1 MALKRKSQKNK
12 SNITFSEAKEI
23 VYEHKKLT
31 QSKVTADN
39 YVKAMNELIYYF
51 DDCEVKSVTKEDAYD
66 FLDYLLN
73 DKIHYRGDPRRS
85 DKVGLAPRS
94 VNSYL
99 AMCKGMYTV
108 LLELGYIK
116 HSHDVFRNIEQL
128 KYQKKKPKVIK
139 PSELKKLVKSL
150 DKRYYTDLR
159 LLTCIYVMLES
170 YGRIGEILPLTEDDV
185 DFDRG
190 IITFNQTKNNLFRSV
205 PVSKQTIKIM
215 SELLETNQRSFPRNH
230 NRFFLTNT
238 GRQMKYSSLKK
249 SLLTA
254 AQRAGLKQ
262 HVTFH
267 YFRHTAATN
276 FIRQGGSIKTLQY
289 YLGHSDI
296 NVTEI
301 YLHEDD
307 EYNRQTQQEYT
318 PLNILKENTLQ
329 TRRGQRSHRQ
339 KFR

>member
-1 MALKRKSQKNK
+1 MSLRRKPQKNK
-12 SNITFSEAKEI
+12 SNITFSDAKKI

-51 DDCEVKSVTKEDAYD
+51 DNCEVRTLTKEDAYD

-73 DKIHYRGDPRRS
+73 DKVHYRGDPRRS
-85 DKVGLAPRS
+85 DKIGLAPRS

-108 LLELGYIK
+108 LIELGYLK
-116 HSHDVFRNIEQL
+116 EEHDVFRSIEQL
-128 KYQKKKPKVIK
+128 KYQKKKPKIIK
-139 PSELKKLVKSL
+139 PAELKKLVKSL

-170 YGRIGEILPLTEDDV
+170 YGRIGEILALTEDDV
-185 DFDRG
+185 DFDLG
-190 IITFNQTKNNLFRSV
+190 IITFNKTKNNLFRSV
-205 PVSKQTIKIM
+205 PVSKETIKLM
-215 SELLETNQRSFPRNH
+215 SELLETNRRSFPRNH

-238 GRQMKYSSLKK
+238 GNQLKYGSLKK
-249 SLLTA
+249 ALLTA
-254 AQRAGLKQ
+254 AQRAGVKQ

-307 EYNRQTQQEYT
+307 EYNKQTQQQFS
-318 PLNILKENTLQ
+318 PLNILKENTLKS
-329 TRRGQRSHRQ
+329 RRGMASHSR
-339 KFR
+339 KF

>member
-1 MALKRKSQKNK
+1 MSYKRKSQRNK

-39 YVKAMNELIYYF
+39 YVKVMNELIYYF
-51 DDCEVKSVTKEDAYD
+51 DDCGVKTIDIEDAYD
-66 FLDYLLN
+66 FLDYLRN
-73 DKIHYRGDPRRS
+73 DKIHFRGDPRRS

-94 VNSYL
+94 VNTYL
-99 AMCKGMYTV
+99 TLAKGMYTV
-108 LLELGYIK
+108 LLELGYVQQE
-116 HSHDVFRNIEQL
+116 HDVFRNIEQL
-128 KYQKKKPKVIK
+128 KYQKKKPKIIK
-139 PSELKKLVKSL
+139 ATELKKLVKSL

-170 YGRIGEILPLTEDDV
+170 YGRIGEIMALTEDDV
-185 DFDRG
+185 DFDLG
-190 IITFNQTKNNLFRSV
+190 IITFNKTKNNLFRSV
-205 PVSKQTIKIM
+205 PVSKETMKLM
-215 SELLETNQRSFPRNH
+215 SELLETNRKSFPRNH

-238 GRQMKYSSLKK
+238 GKQMKYGALKK
-249 SLLTA
+249 ALLTA
-254 AQRAGLKQ
+254 AHRAGVKQ

-307 EYNRQTQQEYT
+307 EYNRQTQQQFS
-318 PLNILKENTLQ
+318 PLNILKENTLKS
-329 TRRGQRSHRQ
+329 RRGMASHSR
-339 KFR
+339 KF